1 MLKITNKIIMNFNFK
16 NSKKLIQVL
25 IVPQKIRCLYR
36 MKNLNKILN
45 RTVKRTQLQA
55 MLLVRI
61 SKIKLLKQI
70 NSAWDA
76 SLQLFKKIKTK
87 INLI

>member
-45 RTVKRTQLQA
+45 RTVKRT
-55 MLLVRI
+55 
-61 SKIKLLKQI
+61 
-70 NSAWDA
+70 
-76 SLQLFKKIKTK
+76 
-87 INLI
+87 